1 MGCVKHV
8 LIVGTSRGLGLELTR
23 VALAASTRVTAI
35 ARGATP
41 ALEALRAQHGTALTI
56 GFADVRSDAELQ
68 KVAEGLG
75 GEGFDAIVYNAAIHR
90 GADDIEQAAADD
102 MLATLNVN
110 AVGAARV
117 VKYFRARLAPG
128 GLLAFISSEAG
139 SIGSSARTSE
149 YGYCMSKAA
158 LNMFARL
165 MVNREKQR
173 GSGVHVVA
181 LHPGWI
187 RTDMGGP
194 KAHLAPDDAARD
206 VWQLLERRASE
217 AGPPFVDRLG
227 EPLAW

>member
-1 MGCVKHV
+1 MDRRGTRSHCRCVAGFGARAHP
-8 LIVGTSRGLGLELTR
+8 RRAAR
-23 VALAASTRVTAI
+23 VYTGHRHRA
-35 ARGATP
+35 ARGWHG
-41 ALEALRAQHGTALTI
+41 ALLSVGL
-56 GFADVRSDAELQ
+56 ADVRSDAELS

-75 GEGFDAIVYNAAIHR
+75 DVRFDAIVYNAATHR
-90 GADDIEQAAADD
+90 GGADIEQASAED
-102 MLATLNVN
+102 MLTTLDVN

-117 VKYFRARLAPG
+117 VKYFRAHLVDG

-139 SIGSSARTSE
+139 SIGSSGRASE

-165 MVNREKQR
+165 MGNREKQR
-173 GSGVHVVA
+173 GSGVRVVA

-194 KAHLAPDDAARD
+194 NAHLAPEEAARD
-206 VWQLLERRASE
+206 VWRLLEKRASE
-217 AGPPFVDRLG
+217 AGPPFVDRLN